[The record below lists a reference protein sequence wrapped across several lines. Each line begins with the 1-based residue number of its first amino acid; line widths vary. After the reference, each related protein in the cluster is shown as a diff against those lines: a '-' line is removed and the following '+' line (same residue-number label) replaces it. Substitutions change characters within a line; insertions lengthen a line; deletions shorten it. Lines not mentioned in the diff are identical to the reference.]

1 MNDWWICQTE
11 IAAPLTSHRKIYV
24 SVRQLQRD
32 MQRLRLYRIN
42 NQTDAGQVGRFI
54 ERQRQ
59 KSRQLRGYRW
69 IHLKLLQAGL
79 VANKETAR
87 RIWVEF
93 DPDGV
98 GVPKR
103 RRLVRRRYP
112 ARGPHLCD
120 IWTVWTS

>member
-1 MNDWWICQTE
+1 
-11 IAAPLTSHRKIYV
+11 
-24 SVRQLQRD
+24 
-32 MQRLRLYRIN
+32 MQRLQLYRIN

-54 ERQRQ
+54 ERQLQ

-87 RIWVEF
+87 RISVEF

-98 GVPKR
+98 GVHKR
-103 RRLVRRRYP
+103 RRLVRRRYS